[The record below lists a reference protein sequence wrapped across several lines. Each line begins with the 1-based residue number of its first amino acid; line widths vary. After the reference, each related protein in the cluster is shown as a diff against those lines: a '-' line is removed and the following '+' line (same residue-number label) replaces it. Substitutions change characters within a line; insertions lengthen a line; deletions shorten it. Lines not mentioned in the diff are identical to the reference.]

1 MNKYQMMQVKIHSVF
16 NLNVKKSF
24 GYPEFNCTPIAL
36 KTLRQRAKR
45 HAQRDRDDTIKAM
58 EMAVLADTE
67 II

>member
-36 KTLRQRAKR
+36 KTLR
-45 HAQRDRDDTIKAM
+45 
-58 EMAVLADTE
+58 
-67 II
+67 